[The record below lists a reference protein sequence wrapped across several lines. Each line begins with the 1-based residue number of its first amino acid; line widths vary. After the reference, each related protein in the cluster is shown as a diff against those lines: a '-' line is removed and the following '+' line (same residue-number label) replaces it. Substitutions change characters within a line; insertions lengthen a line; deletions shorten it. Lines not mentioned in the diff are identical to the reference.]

1 MNGGKT
7 TFQSRV
13 PRYHRIAE
21 ALRERIRTGELALIV
36 ESRAGRQLAGPDSLA
51 QRLGDAVIARHST
64 LERRLA
70 AVHRTSVF

>member
-1 MNGGKT
+1 MLALEQLERLTEGHEGD
-7 TFQSRV
+7 
-13 PRYHRIAE
+13 AE
-21 ALRERIRTGELALIV
+21 ALRELALIV